1 MRLTRATILP
11 IALTALVFA
20 GLGAFGGW
28 WLSQP
33 AKPAMDMDGMNHSS
47 AAVTTTV
54 TALQASSK
62 CRAGAFMDAEKII
75 GAIVGASE
83 KLPANTPPGARD
95 HLHAALF
102 VALKQAKDEAHCV
115 AGVLPYGYDRTFINT
130 IRRGMNLAKLRGL
143 NKDFVQIGEDAI
155 VILTAGKPS
164 PR

>member
-1 MRLTRATILP
+1 
-11 IALTALVFA
+11 
-20 GLGAFGGW
+20 
-28 WLSQP
+28 
-33 AKPAMDMDGMNHSS
+33 MDHSS
-47 AAVTTTV
+47 AAV

-83 KLPANTPPGARD
+83 KLPADTPPGARD

-102 VALKQAKDEAHCV
+102 VALKQAKAEAHCV

-130 IRRGMNLAKLRGL
+130 IRRGINLAKLRGL

-155 VILTAGKPS
+155 VILQAGKPS
-164 PR
+164 AR